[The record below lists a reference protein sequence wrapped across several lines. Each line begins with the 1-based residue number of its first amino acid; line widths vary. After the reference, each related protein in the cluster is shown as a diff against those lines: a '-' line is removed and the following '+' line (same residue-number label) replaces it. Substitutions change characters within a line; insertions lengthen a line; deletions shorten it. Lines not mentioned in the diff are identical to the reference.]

1 MMEALMIP
9 RLKLLIKR
17 LKLLLRKE
25 HFSEEEVKLTLT
37 VHITRVGMR
46 DQKLLQDRQSLKEM
60 QDFSIHLMKMI

>member
-1 MMEALMIP
+1 MEALMILH
-9 RLKLLIKR
+9 LKQLIKR

-37 VHITRVGMR
+37 AHITQVVMK
-46 DQKLLQDRQSLKEM
+46 DQKLLQDRQSLKET